1 MSRAEVENRLQALLE
16 GKKAGGMLAEAEIKE
31 IKSKT

>member
-1 MSRAEVENRLQALLE
+1 LQALLE